1 MAFIQEQEGG
11 DTVDLG
17 REEDPFAAFRY
28 DVNRTGA
35 GFHTLINTEKMNFI
49 TDLRFRQRC

>member
-28 DVNRTGA
+28 DVPRSA
-35 GFHTLINTEKMNFI
+35 AVFGFDAFVNA
-49 TDLRFRQRC
+49 